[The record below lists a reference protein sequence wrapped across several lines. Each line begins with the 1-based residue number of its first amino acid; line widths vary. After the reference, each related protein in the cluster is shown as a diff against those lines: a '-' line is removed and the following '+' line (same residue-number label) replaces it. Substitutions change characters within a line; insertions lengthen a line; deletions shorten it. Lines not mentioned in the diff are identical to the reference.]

1 VIIKLNSELGVGRR
15 LRPNHYV
22 KNVTWVAVR
31 GPSDRD
37 NTLQEFLAPLS
48 IPPEEKT

>member
-1 VIIKLNSELGVGRR
+1 MINNFNPCIEPSPAAGR
-15 LRPNHYV
+15 NHYV
-22 KNVTWVAVR
+22 KTVKWFAVSAR
-31 GPSDRD
+31 RDRD